1 MAAPRASSRNGK
13 PESTARTTPIAAARA
28 AFVFFEAH
36 SSAYERRTRTMMHL
50 KGSCCALL
58 VLLAVGAPTAVPR
71 TAAAA
76 LEEPFIVGGQEAQ
89 PGAWPWQVWLSPGES
104 LCGGSLIAPEWV
116 LTAAHCFFEGAEG
129 QPKTRIPDNRIMATL
144 GAHNIAMAE
153 PSQQKF
159 GIAQSFLHES
169 YDPNGQDNDI
179 ALIKLSGA
187 ATLNDRVQVVALV
200 SPAEAATVAAVGV
213 VGTVTGWGNIS
224 DGGNSS
230 DVLKQVNLPIISNET
245 CNMQYDG
252 GITDN
257 MLCAGGSAQGGEDSC
272 QGDSGGPFVVPAGQ
286 GAFKQAGVVS
296 FGNGCAKPNVAGVY
310 VRVSRY
316 IDWIAG
322 KTGGPP
328 SKPSGLQTTPDG
340 RTVLI
345 NKPVGAEQWA
355 ISSNDDGSVTGNIF
369 FTDGRDPQFLIC
381 MKTGDDGNQDP
392 AAIMIRFACSIS
404 SKCTTAQCPGAS
416 DWMGL
421 PGEVTLPGSF
431 FRPRVAG
438 TTSLEDDTADEDVA
452 LEDAAA
458 DKPSG
463 LQTTSDDKRI
473 LINKPVGAEQ
483 WAITSVKQDG
493 SITGNIFFTDGRDPQ
508 FVSCTRTGD
517 DGNPDPAQ
525 IMIRYLCSVASKCA
539 TAQCPAATD
548 WMTLPNE
555 VTLPGSFL
563 LPRVS

>member
-1 MAAPRASSRNGK
+1 MFHAKR
-13 PESTARTTPIAAARA
+13 
-28 AFVFFEAH
+28 F
-36 SSAYERRTRTMMHL
+36 
-50 KGSCCALL
+50 GSALL
-58 VLLAVGAPTAVPR
+58 VLTALGAATSIPR

-89 PGAWPWQVWLSPGES
+89 PGAWPWQVWLSPGQS

-116 LTAAHCFFEGAEG
+116 LTAAHCFFEGADG
-129 QPKTRIPDNRIMATL
+129 QPKTRITDDKIMATL
-144 GAHNIAMAE
+144 GAQNIAMAE

-159 GIAQSFLHES
+159 AVAQSFVHES

-179 ALIKLSGA
+179 ALIKLAQA
-187 ATLNDRVQVVALV
+187 ATLNDRVKVVSLV
-200 SPAEAATVAAVGV
+200 TAAEADTLAAVGV
-213 VGTVTGWGNIS
+213 VGTVTGWGNTS
-224 DGGNSS
+224 DGGNTS
-230 DVLKQVNLPIISNET
+230 DVLKQVNLPIIPNET
-245 CNMQYDG
+245 CSMQYGG

-322 KTGGPP
+322 KMGGTPGA
-328 SKPSGLQTTPDG
+328 KPSGLQTTPDG
-340 RTVLI
+340 KTILI

-355 ISSNDDGSVTGNIF
+355 ISRNQDGAVTGNIF
-369 FTDGRDPQFLIC
+369 FTDGRDPQFLNC
-381 MKTGDDGNQDP
+381 TKTGDDGNQDP

-404 SKCTTAQCPGAS
+404 AKCATAQCPGTS
-416 DWMGL
+416 DWTAL
-421 PGEVTLPGSF
+421 PNEVTLPGSF
-431 FRPRVAG
+431 FLPRVG
-438 TTSLEDDTADEDVA
+438 TAMSLEDAAADDEVS

-463 LQTTSDDKRI
+463 LQTTPDGSRI

-483 WAITSVKQDG
+483 WAITSNKQDNG
-493 SITGNIFFTDGRDPQ
+493 LTGNIFFTDGRDPQ
-508 FVSCTRTGD
+508 FVSCTKTGD
-517 DGNPDPAQ
+517 DGNQDPAQ
-525 IMIRYLCSVASKCA
+525 IMIRYGCSLASKCA
-539 TAQCPAATD
+539 TAQCPAPSD
-548 WMTLPNE
+548 WVALPNE

-563 LPRVS
+563 LPRVN